1 MSLSHSNVS
10 PQQGRYTWIYTAYD
24 YPKNQGIIPIYVQF
38 RGETILKKRSFL
50 LVPFMCLL
58 VVSYLMVSKEGTSI
72 PLIFNFKSEIQ
83 QGIVTI
89 VNKDSN
95 TQLPIKGTEYT
106 ITSETSKAVVDT
118 ITTDENGK
126 AISGLLNIG
135 SSYIIKQKQVSFPYQ
150 LNDEEFRIE
159 INEPVLEL
167 QEMNT
172 MLEHI
177 KDVERTADGQIKI
190 KKVYLDVATLMQKP
204 ELPNG
209 CEIVSLT
216 AVLNYYGY
224 DISKTEMAD
233 KYLPKQPFTKKD
245 GKLYGPDPYIAYGG
259 NPRNWTGAWFSYAP
273 PIVEAAKSYFEAV
286 GRSNSVSDI
295 SGSSKEEI
303 IELLNKGI
311 PVVMWTTLDLTKP
324 QIKASWYLYDTGEY
338 FPAPI
343 NLHVI
348 VLNGY
353 EGNLVHVMN
362 PLEGQ
367 TTYNMDTL
375 FQSYEEMGKHAL
387 IVGGSTDGEVL

>member
-1 MSLSHSNVS
+1 
-10 PQQGRYTWIYTAYD
+10 
-24 YPKNQGIIPIYVQF
+24 
-38 RGETILKKRSFL
+38 
-50 LVPFMCLL
+50 
-58 VVSYLMVSKEGTSI
+58 MVSKEETNIPSI
-72 PLIFNFKSEIQ
+72 STIKPEMK
-83 QGIVTI
+83 QGIISI
-89 VNKDSN
+89 VNKDPK

-106 ITSETSKAVVDT
+106 ITSESSNVVMDT
-118 ITTDENGK
+118 ITTDGDGK
-126 AISGLLNIG
+126 AISRLLKFE
-135 SSYIIKQKQVSFPYQ
+135 SRYIIKQNKVSFPYQ
-150 LNDEEFRIE
+150 LNDDEFRVE
-159 INEPVLEL
+159 VNEPLLEL
-167 QEMNT
+167 QEENKI
-172 MLEHI
+172 LEHV
-177 KDVERTADGQIKI
+177 KDIERTADGQILI

-233 KYLPKQPFTKKD
+233 KYLPKQPFTRID
-245 GKLYGPDPYIAYGG
+245 GKLYGPDPYIAYSG

-273 PIVEAAKSYFEAV
+273 PIVEAAKSYFESV
-286 GRSNSVSDI
+286 GRNNSVSDI
-295 SGSSKEEI
+295 SGSSKEQI

-324 QIKASWYLYDTGEY
+324 QKNAFWYLYDTGEY

-353 EGNLVHVMN
+353 EDNLVHVMN

-367 TTYNMDTL
+367 VAYNMDTL

-387 IVGGSTDGEVL
+387 IVGGSTEGEVL